1 MSKGPILVPLAPAH
15 LAGLAAFQAAFV
27 LAFIDIRL
35 SAAPLALFL
44 AACFI
49 APFVPRFNFFLPI
62 ISRGTKDL
70 RAVSLTFDDGPDP
83 VTTPALLD
91 LLEKYGAHA
100 TFFVTG
106 LNASAHPDLI
116 RQILSRG
123 HAIGNHSY
131 HHSSLLMLK
140 SGGTLRKEIMSA
152 QSVLREFD
160 ITPLAFRPPV
170 GITNPRLWRVLLEC

>member
-1 MSKGPILVPLAPAH
+1 MSRGPTLVPLTPAH

-35 SAAPLALFL
+35 SAAPLVLFL
-44 AACFI
+44 VACFI
-49 APFVPRFNFFLPI
+49 TPFLPRFSFFLPI
-62 ISRGTKDL
+62 ISRGRKDL
-70 RAVSLTFDDGPDP
+70 RAVALTFDDGPDP
-83 VTTPALLD
+83 ATTQALLD
-91 LLEKYGAHA
+91 LLAKYATPA

-116 RQILSRG
+116 RLILSRG
-123 HAIGNHSY
+123 HSIGNHSY
-131 HHSSLLMLK
+131 HHSPLLMLK
-140 SGGTLRKEIMSA
+140 SGETLRKEITSA

-170 GITNPRLWRVLLEC
+170 